1 MPFDAV
7 FLTAVTAELRQAV
20 GTRVDKINQPSRE
33 TVLLQLRGPAGSW
46 KLLLDANTGHPRLH
60 FTTENFENPAAPPM
74 FCMLLRKHLSGGRLL
89 ELRQPIMERVVEL
102 VFGCTDELGDPVEK
116 RLVLEL
122 MGRNSNLV
130 LVDGDGRILDCLRRV
145 DFEMSEQRQVLPGLY
160 YELPPGQGKQIPQQ
174 TPPELV
180 ESQLLR
186 GQGTLDQWLL
196 DHFAGLSP
204 LICRE
209 LSHRL
214 TGSSSTELSLLTL
227 EQKQHLAARLSA
239 QFAALDGPYVPVLL
253 RREGKPR
260 DFSYTAIAQ
269 YGSYMIA
276 ETCGSFSELLDCF
289 YTARDRTERMHARTA
304 ALHKQISNLRAR
316 TARKLENQRKELE
329 ATYNRE
335 QLRQM
340 GDLVTANL
348 HNIQR
353 GQTLL
358 ETENFYDPDLSM
370 VRIPLLP
377 TLSPQKNA
385 AKYYKEYA
393 KAKTAETVL
402 TEQIARGET
411 ELDYLSSVLDELS
424 RAETERDVSEIRQ
437 ELTDGGYLRAQRQK
451 GAKAP
456 RTAKSRPRR
465 FRSSEGFDI
474 WVGRNNRQNDQLT
487 LKDAMKRDLWFH
499 TQKIHGSHVIVDC
512 SAGEPGEAT
521 IREAA
526 QLAAQFSQAAEGQ
539 NVPVDYTTVRN
550 VKKPTGAKPG
560 MVIYDH
566 YNTLYVTPDSAWA
579 ERAEVKG

>member
-7 FLTAVTAELRQAV
+7 FLAAVTEELRQAV

-60 FTTENFENPAAPPM
+60 FTAESFENPAAPPM

-89 ELRQPIMERVVEL
+89 ELRQPPMERVVEL
-102 VFGCTDELGDPVEK
+102 VFACTDELGDPVEK

-130 LVDGDGRILDCLRRV
+130 LVGGDGRILDCLRRV

-174 TPPELV
+174 TPPALV

-186 GQGTLDQWLL
+186 AQGPLDQWLL
-196 DHFAGLSP
+196 DHFSGLSP

-214 TGSSSTELSLLTL
+214 TGSASTELGQLDLD
-227 EQKQHLAARLSA
+227 EKQVLAERLSA
-239 QFAALDGPYVPVLL
+239 QFETLDGPYAPVLL

-260 DFSYTAIAQ
+260 DFSYTSIGQ
-269 YGSYMIA
+269 YGDYMVS
-276 ETCGSFSELLDCF
+276 ETCESFSALLDSF
-289 YTARDRTERMHARTA
+289 YTDRDRAERMRARTA
-304 ALHKQISNLRAR
+304 ALHKQIGNLCAR
-316 TARKLENQRKELE
+316 TARKLEHQRKELE
-329 ATYNRE
+329 ATYDRE

-348 HNIQR
+348 HSIQR

-358 ETENFYDPDLSM
+358 ETENFYDPELATI
-370 VRIPLLP
+370 RIPLSP

-385 AKYYKEYA
+385 AKYYKDYA
-393 KAKTAETVL
+393 KAKTAEAVL
-402 TEQIARGET
+402 TEQITRGET
-411 ELDYLSSVLDELS
+411 ELEYLSSVLDELS
-424 RAETERDVSEIRQ
+424 RAETERDVGEIRQ
-437 ELTDGGYLRAQRQK
+437 ELTEGGYLRAQRQK
-451 GAKAP
+451 SGKAP
-456 RTAKSRPRR
+456 KAARLRPRR

-474 WVGRNNRQNDQLT
+474 YVGRNNRQNDQLT

-499 TQKIHGSHVIVDC
+499 TQKIHGSHVIIDC
-512 SAGEPGEAT
+512 SMGEPGEDT
-521 IREAA
+521 LREAA
-526 QLAAQFSQAAEGQ
+526 QLAAQFSQAATGQ
-539 NVPVDYTTVRN
+539 NVPVDYTAVRN
-550 VKKPTGAKPG
+550 VKKPVGAKPG

-566 YNTLYVTPDSAWA
+566 YNTLYVTPDPDWA
-579 ERAEVKG
+579 AAAEIK